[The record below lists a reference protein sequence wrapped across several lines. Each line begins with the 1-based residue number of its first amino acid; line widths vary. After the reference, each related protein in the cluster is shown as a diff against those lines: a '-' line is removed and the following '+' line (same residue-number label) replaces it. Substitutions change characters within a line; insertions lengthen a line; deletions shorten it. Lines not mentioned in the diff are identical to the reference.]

1 MTKSGILLI
10 LTVVVASSLALSAF
24 VACSNCS
31 VDPTDQDWASS
42 AASFMEGKPINDV
55 PSSLS
60 NVQQYRLRNTDFN
73 SSLLTSSPS
82 QASNV
87 VSNPV
92 ASNTA
97 ASNAAV
103 PPTHTTTTPM
113 LNIVLNNTSAAPNP
127 ANFSDPVKITAVFG
141 NNSSSSEINATS
153 NNLSTSADLTNL
165 MVYASIKNSAGT
177 DISRVNM
184 RQTSGNEY
192 AGIWNANVASGTYK
206 VTIDASGPGGSKT
219 FNDALQI
226 VVNGSKSSPN
236 TTHAVRNLG

>member
-10 LTVVVASSLALSAF
+10 LTVVVASSLAPYVF

-31 VDPTDQDWASS
+31 VDPTDQNWASS
-42 AASFMEGKPINDV
+42 AANFMEGKPINDV

-60 NVQQYRLRNTDFN
+60 NVQQYRLRNTEFN
-73 SSLLTSSPS
+73 SSLLTSSPN
-82 QASNV
+82 QASNE

-103 PPTHTTTTPM
+103 TPTHTTTPM
-113 LNIVLNNTSAAPNP
+113 LNIVLSDVSAAPNP
-127 ANFSDPVKITAVFG
+127 ANFSNPVKITAVFG
-141 NNSSSSEINATS
+141 NNSSSSEINATP
-153 NNLSTSADLTNL
+153 NNLSTSTDLTNL
-165 MVYASIKNSAGT
+165 MVYASIKNLAGT
-177 DISRVNM
+177 EIGRVNL
-184 RQTSGNEY
+184 RRTSGSEY

-206 VTIDASGPGGSKT
+206 ATIDASGSGGSKT

-226 VVNGSKSSPN
+226 VVNGSKNSPN
-236 TTHAVRNLG
+236 TIHAIRNLG